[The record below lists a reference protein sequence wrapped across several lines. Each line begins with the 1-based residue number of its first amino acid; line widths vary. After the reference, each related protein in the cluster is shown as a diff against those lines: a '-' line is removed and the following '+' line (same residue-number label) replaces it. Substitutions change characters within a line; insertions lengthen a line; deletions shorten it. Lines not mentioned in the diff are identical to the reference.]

1 LRERLRRETLAEQV
15 ARALLD
21 IIEEQGLKPGTALP
35 SEARLTEEFGV
46 SRHVVREALRSLEAR
61 GIITVAN
68 GKGATVRAFSD
79 EVIRDYFRT
88 AVRFQQ
94 QRLMELLEVRRG
106 IEIQSAFLAAQRRTD
121 DDLTQLAEAL
131 AAMRQHLYDATAY
144 VTGDARLHLLIA
156 RASHNTLL
164 YHLIGSIREPLQ
176 DTIRAGYSRSSI
188 AEIESLP
195 SIHAAIVSAI
205 ERGDGPGATRAM
217 EHHFDGAMTGIVKE
231 LAERLPS
238 LAAVDGPGTQSRRR
252 SARRPRQQIAAI
264 DGKGDD
270 GNARP
275 LQNAEREN

>member
-1 LRERLRRETLAEQV
+1 MRERLRRETLAEQV

-21 IIEEQGLKPGTALP
+21 IIEEQGLEPGNTLP

-46 SRHVVREALRSLEAR
+46 SRHVVREALRYLEAR
-61 GIITVAN
+61 GIISVVN

-79 EVIRDYFRT
+79 EVIRDYFRS

-121 DDLTQLAEAL
+121 DDLAQLAEAL
-131 AAMRQHLYDATAY
+131 TAMSRQLYDADAY
-144 VTGDARLHLLIA
+144 VTEDARLHLLIA

-176 DTIRAGYSRSSI
+176 DSIRAGYSRSNI

-195 SIHAAIVSAI
+195 SIHAAIVFAI
-205 ERGDGPGATRAM
+205 ECGDGRGATRAM

-231 LAERLPS
+231 LTEPLPS
-238 LAAVDGPGTQSRRR
+238 PAAVDGRGPQSRRR
-252 SARRPRQQIAAI
+252 PATRPKQRVAAI
-264 DGKGDD
+264 GGPGVDGSDHPP
-270 GNARP
+270 R
-275 LQNAEREN
+275 NAERED

>member
-1 LRERLRRETLAEQV
+1 MRERLRRETLAEQV

-21 IIEEQGLKPGTALP
+21 IIEEQGLEPGNTLP

-68 GKGATVRAFSD
+68 GKGATVRPFSD

-121 DDLTQLAEAL
+121 DDLAQMAEAL
-131 AAMRQHLYDATAY
+131 AAMRRHLYDAAAY
-144 VTGDARLHLLIA
+144 VTEDARLHLLIA

-195 SIHAAIVSAI
+195 PIHAAIVSAI
-205 ERGDGPGATRAM
+205 ERGDGRGATRAM

-231 LAERLPS
+231 LAERLPTTIGG
-238 LAAVDGPGTQSRRR
+238 DGIEPQSRR
-252 SARRPRQQIAAI
+252 SAASRAKQRVAASGGTADIATAHL
-264 DGKGDD
+264 
-270 GNARP
+270 P
-275 LQNAEREN
+275 QTPERED

>member
-1 LRERLRRETLAEQV
+1 MRERLRRETLAEQV

-21 IIEEQGLKPGTALP
+21 IIEEQGLKPGNTLP

-46 SRHVVREALRSLEAR
+46 SRHVVREALRYLEAR
-61 GIITVAN
+61 GIISVVN

-79 EVIRDYFRT
+79 EVIRDYFRS

-121 DDLTQLAEAL
+121 DDLAQLAEAL
-131 AAMRQHLYDATAY
+131 AAMGRHLYDAAAY
-144 VTGDARLHLLIA
+144 VTEDARLHLLIA

-176 DTIRAGYSRSSI
+176 DSIRAGYSRSSI
-188 AEIESLP
+188 AEIMSLP
-195 SIHAAIVSAI
+195 TIHAAIVSAI
-205 ERGDGPGATRAM
+205 ERGDGRGATRAM

-238 LAAVDGPGTQSRRR
+238 PAAVDGRGTQSRRR
-252 SARRPRQQIAAI
+252 PATRPKQPVAAI
-264 DGKGDD
+264 GGQGVDGSDHPPR
-270 GNARP
+270 NE
-275 LQNAEREN
+275 ERED